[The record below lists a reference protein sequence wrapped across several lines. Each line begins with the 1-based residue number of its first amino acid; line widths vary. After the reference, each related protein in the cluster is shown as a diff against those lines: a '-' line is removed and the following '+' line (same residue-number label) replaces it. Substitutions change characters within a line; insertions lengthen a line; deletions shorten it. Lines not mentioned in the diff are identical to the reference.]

1 MNKFFNFCDS
11 ERMKSV
17 NRLIELIIKSNK
29 TTSQKSELK
38 NDLKK
43 ISSIR
48 CQNII
53 ESLNLNVEEVNK
65 TLEASV
71 QDTSEKQYIIL
82 KDSIKNSSSQK
93 PSDIISKQQQ
103 QNIDKNISFLISPTH
118 NEIYEIFV
126 FDDESNDDETFY
138 EFFDRN
144 NLLNDDNLNYIF
156 KISNIQLNIKIYIYI
171 YYDKNNKIYKIYRID
186 KKDDNDNIF
195 GLTDLTTSKIS
206 DIIFMSGHEDRYWYN
221 NLKIPKNIFRTK
233 KAYDLLSENLFEE
246 DSTQYVGG
254 YAKSSKFK
262 TKEVLG
268 KLRRIYKIP
277 NSKKEHIKH
286 KGNLI
291 TVSEYKALM
300 KLKNKK

>member
-71 QDTSEKQYIIL
+71 QDTSEK
-82 KDSIKNSSSQK
+82 KNSSSQK

-171 YYDKNNKIYKIYRID
+171 
-186 KKDDNDNIF
+186 
-195 GLTDLTTSKIS
+195 L
-206 DIIFMSGHEDRYWYN
+206 
-221 NLKIPKNIFRTK
+221 
-233 KAYDLLSENLFEE
+233 
-246 DSTQYVGG
+246 
-254 YAKSSKFK
+254 
-262 TKEVLG
+262 
-268 KLRRIYKIP
+268 
-277 NSKKEHIKH
+277 
-286 KGNLI
+286 
-291 TVSEYKALM
+291 
-300 KLKNKK
+300 